1 MKITPIQVTIADLTK
16 NYKDDG
22 DGGVFGYDDRLTI
35 RPAYQREFVYKDKQR
50 DLVIDSIRKSRPLNV
65 MYWSKTGKDT
75 YEVLDGQQRTISIAQ
90 YVNKDFPIKVNG
102 NDKFFQN
109 LTDTE
114 RDQILNYEL
123 TVYICEGTEEE
134 KLEWFKIINIAGE
147 TLTNQELLNATYTGP
162 WLADAK
168 NYFSKR
174 NCVAGQMADG
184 YIKGNPIRQDYLEK
198 VLSWIADRD
207 DLESGQMYMAIHQHD
222 ADANDL
228 WLYFQMVINWSKMLF
243 PKSRKGMTNV
253 QEWGLLYNKY
263 HNKQYNSNTLEAD
276 VQRLLMGDDV
286 TKNAGIIPY
295 ILSDRTKHDEKFLS
309 IRSFSEAQKRRAY
322 EKQGHKC
329 PCCVKNGI
337 DKEYAYNEMQGD
349 HIIPWSQ
356 GGRTIDSNL
365 QMLCQKCNNDKSNH

>member
-50 DLVIDSIRKSRPLNV
+50 DLVIDSVMKSRPLNV

-75 YEVLDGQQRTISIAQ
+75 YEVLDGQQRTISVAQ

-147 TLTNQELLNATYTGP
+147 TLTPQELLNATYTGT

-174 NCVAGQMADG
+174 NCVAGQIADG

-228 WLYFQMVINWSKMLF
+228 WLYFQTVINWAKMLF

-276 VQRLLMGDDV
+276 VQRLLMDDDV

-295 ILSDRTKHDEKFLS
+295 ILSDRTKHDEKLLS
-309 IRSFSEAQKRRAY
+309 IRSF
-322 EKQGHKC
+322 
-329 PCCVKNGI
+329 
-337 DKEYAYNEMQGD
+337 
-349 HIIPWSQ
+349 
-356 GGRTIDSNL
+356 
-365 QMLCQKCNNDKSNH
+365 